1 MDIEN
6 IISVFSRL
14 SGSDEE
20 TSVNFR
26 FMCENAKDYI
36 ISHLKPDSDV
46 NSCCGK
52 LEFAA
57 AALAYYRYILWSI
70 TESGGDITV
79 GDISVKSS
87 SSILANAQKICEQA
101 FSDISDV
108 FDNGYFVFGVM

>member
-26 FMCENAKDYI
+26 FMCETAKDYI
-36 ISHLKPDSDV
+36 TAHLKPNSDKS
-46 NSCCGK
+46 SCGSK

-79 GDISVKSS
+79 GDVSVKSS

-101 FSDISDV
+101 FADISDV

>member
-36 ISHLKPDSDV
+36 ISHLKPDS
-46 NSCCGK
+46 
-52 LEFAA
+52 E
-57 AALAYYRYILWSI
+57 
-70 TESGGDITV
+70 
-79 GDISVKSS
+79 
-87 SSILANAQKICEQA
+87 A

>member
-26 FMCENAKDYI
+26 FMCETAKDYI
-36 ISHLKPDSDV
+36 TAHLKPNSDTS
-46 NSCCGK
+46 SCGSK

-57 AALAYYRYILWSI
+57 AALAYYRYILWSD
-70 TESGGDITV
+70 TENGENITV

-87 SSILANAQKICEQA
+87 AERLEKAYKIYQQA
-101 FSDISDV
+101 VEDISDI
-108 FDNGYFVFGVM
+108 FDNGCFVFEGV

>member
-36 ISHLKPDSDV
+36 LSHLKPKSDMA
-46 NSCCGK
+46 SCCGK

-57 AALAYYRYILWSI
+57 AALAYYRYILWSVA
-70 TESGGDITV
+70 ESGGDITV
-79 GDISVKSS
+79 GDVSVKSS
-87 SSILANAQKICEQA
+87 SAVLANAQKICEQA
-101 FSDISDV
+101 FADISDV
-108 FDNGYFVFGVM
+108 FDNGCFVFGVM